1 MKRKVLILESFLLV
15 CNDGE
20 FITGMRRAMSGEIY
34 GLDITGKPDISSIDE
49 YSLIILYSE
58 STPLYL
64 YEIRQICNVPIIVID
79 QDSLA
84 ASQYL
89 EQGADDFLV
98 SPVDFKE
105 LLARCRAVL
114 RRCVTA
120 SAALTDEI
128 RMEGLIINKES
139 YDMRVY
145 GTLIP
150 LTSREFEIM
159 YLLASNPNRVLTRD
173 EILDSAF
180 GADYDG
186 DLRCIDV
193 HIKKIRDKVENPQN
207 VWAIKTVRGV
217 GYKFSV

>member
-64 YEIRQICNVPIIVID
+64 YEIRQVCNVPIIVID

-84 ASQYL
+84 VSQYL
-89 EQGADDFLV
+89 EKGADDFLV
-98 SPVDFKE
+98 SPVDLKE
-105 LLARCRAVL
+105 LMARCRAVL
-114 RRCVTA
+114 RRCAVKA
-120 SAALTDEI
+120 DLTNEI
-128 RMEGLIINKES
+128 RMEGLIISKES

-145 GTLIP
+145 GAHVP